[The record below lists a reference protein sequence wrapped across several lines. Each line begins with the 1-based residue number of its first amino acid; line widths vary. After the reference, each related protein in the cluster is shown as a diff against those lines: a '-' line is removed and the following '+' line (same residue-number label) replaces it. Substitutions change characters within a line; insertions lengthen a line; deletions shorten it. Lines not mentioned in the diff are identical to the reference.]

1 MTAQAKAILL
11 VGLGLAIGSLGY
23 LEYKHIQADALLAE
37 HLAVADSTAHAQ
49 REVADNARRVASVAE
64 SLAEAAKGRAMAQ
77 VAAGKALAARNDS
90 LTRRASAE
98 RDSAELVLRDSAS
111 TNAQLREHLRVLL
124 VVDRADSVAAAQ
136 QEAQD
141 GATIHGLLA
150 TISADSLALARSKAE
165 AQALR
170 ALSETLG
177 REIALMRK
185 DRPGVVGTWGPRFV
199 GAAVGYFVGRNA
211 R

>member
-11 VGLGLAIGSLGY
+11 IGLGLAIGSLGY

-49 REVADNARRVASVAE
+49 REVADNARRIASVAE

-77 VAAGKALAARNDS
+77 VAAGKALAAKNDS
-90 LTRRASAE
+90 LAKVASDERQRAE
-98 RDSAELVLRDSAS
+98 RLAADSTATIGDLRAEVGRLVSDG
-111 TNAQLREHLRVLL
+111 
-124 VVDRADSVAAAQ
+124 RADSARYAAQ
-136 QEAQD
+136 IRLDQ
-141 GATIHGLLA
+141 GTISALLA
-150 TISADSLALARSKAE
+150 TVSADSLALARSKAE